1 MSDEQ
6 KKRFARAIDEVFSIT
21 FFKVNHIQSIKI
33 NEITET
39 GKLKW
44 IF

>member
-6 KKRFARAIDEVFSIT
+6 KNRFASAINEVFSIT
-21 FFKVNHIQSIKI
+21 FFKVNHIQNITIYK
-33 NEITET
+33 ITET